1 MIKTVL
7 KTVIPYLVL
16 LDCLAFVAER
26 RGLRQARLSA
36 RARRQRDQDHNISHK
51 RSPTKNAAKVI
62 LLATLLEMH
71 KTDLLWRLRIALGK
85 DLMPGIGEALKMN
98 AASLA
103 QDVVNGLQGAAV
115 TMSVGVALLS
125 IFSPPSAVDL
135 EPSFRSGAIL

>member
-1 MIKTVL
+1 
-7 KTVIPYLVL
+7 
-16 LDCLAFVAER
+16 
-26 RGLRQARLSA
+26 
-36 RARRQRDQDHNISHK
+36 
-51 RSPTKNAAKVI
+51 
-62 LLATLLEMH
+62 MH
-71 KTDLLWRLRIALGK
+71 ETDLLWRLRIALGK